1 MQQLILKEFFL
12 QKKMFPFYFLIPIL
26 SIFKDS
32 VEPMGIAIG
41 VFITCSTI
49 IYISFYYDEKS
60 KAEKV
65 LVSLPITRKEIII
78 AKYISSTL
86 FIMAGLS
93 VTFIVVI
100 LGNILLNRDIVMPGY
115 AIFSAIVATLIY
127 CAVTIPTNYI
137 GGYKVIT
144 VLNLIMLFP
153 LMGMIGL
160 MCNIFGDKTIM
171 LKVLH
176 SQEATLAMGVL
187 SIGVLVSIVISM
199 FLSMKMF
206 QEAEL

>member
-41 VFITCSTI
+41 LFITCSTI
-49 IYISFYYDEKS
+49 IYISFYYEEKS
-60 KAEKV
+60 KTEKI
-65 LVSLPITRKEIII
+65 LVSLPITRTEIVI
-78 AKYISSTL
+78 AKYIASSL

-93 VTFIVVI
+93 TTFIVII

-115 AIFSAIVATLIY
+115 AVFSAIVATLIY
-127 CAVTIPTNYI
+127 CVVTIPANYI
-137 GGYKVIT
+137 GGYKAIT
-144 VLNLIMLFP
+144 ALNLIMLFP

-176 SQEATLAMGVL
+176 SQEATQAMGVL
-187 SIGVLVSIVISM
+187 GIGVLVSIFVSM